1 MTATPSPFA
10 RYLSLRSIAGHAPNT
25 GTLVPPSPEGF
36 QELAGGEANAASE
49 NHRTPRQNGP
59 APAGAAERR
68 AHTCFHR
75 PCRGGFVSSLIRW
88 LSPPANFRQPFGL
101 MIALL
106 VAATAFGELP
116 VISLTT
122 VMPPGGK
129 SGTEVA
135 VTITGA
141 ELDEANA
148 LLFSHPGISAT
159 PKAEK
164 QFTVKIAPDVPVGR
178 YDVRIV
184 GKSGVSNPRTFVVGD
199 LPEAV
204 DNSAN
209 QTSETATEI
218 QPGSVFNGFV
228 NPANS
233 EFLKFNAKQSQR
245 FFLECATREIDS
257 KMSPVVA
264 VSDASGRELAAS
276 RNGGFVDFTA
286 PADGT
291 YLVRINDLTYAGGA
305 ESFFYRLA
313 LTTAPHVDF
322 IFPPVGVAGT
332 KSKFTIF
339 GRALPGGAPANLTAF
354 DGKPLE
360 KLDVEIDVPA
370 APQPGVAGISVPG
383 SAALDGFSYRLP
395 SPQGAAN
402 PVFISLASAPLIV
415 EQEPNNKA
423 AEAQKVAVPCEIA
436 GQFFPAGDVDAF
448 TFEAKKGDIF
458 WIEVFSQ
465 RLGLPTNPFLLVQR
479 EGADA
484 QEVYGTDANV
494 GGPRFNTITNDPA
507 TRLEVK
513 EDGVYRV
520 QVRDLFGNTR
530 TDPRCLYRLSI
541 HKEAPDFRLA
551 AMIELPPKKDDDRAA
566 IASAA
571 FLRGGETLPVRVVA
585 FRRDG
590 FAGEIELS
598 GEALPEG
605 VACVATKI
613 LAGKNDAL
621 LLLTAGDQAARWMG
635 PIRIVGRAKVGEG
648 EIARDARAAGV
659 SWNVPNYDNERVTAR
674 LSHEFPLAI
683 SGVEAVPISVA
694 AAEDKV
700 WEAAAGAKLEIPL
713 KITRRGGYDEALKLK
728 AFNAPAIEG
737 LKEIDVDGK
746 TPTATAS
753 IDLAAVKIPV
763 GNHTI
768 HFRAQTKGK
777 FRDKER
783 TITVFSAPI
792 RISVK

>member
-1 MTATPSPFA
+1 M
-10 RYLSLRSIAGHAPNT
+10 
-25 GTLVPPSPEGF
+25 
-36 QELAGGEANAASE
+36 
-49 NHRTPRQNGP
+49 
-59 APAGAAERR
+59 
-68 AHTCFHR
+68 
-75 PCRGGFVSSLIRW
+75 IRW
-88 LSPPANFRQPFGL
+88 LTPPANFRQPFGL

-106 VAATAFGELP
+106 IATSALAELP

-141 ELDEANA
+141 ELEEANA
-148 LLFSHPGISAT
+148 LLFSHPGISAK

-164 QFTVKIAPDVPVGR
+164 QFTVTIAPDVPVGR

-204 DNSAN
+204 DNATN
-209 QTSETATEI
+209 QTPETATEI

-228 NPANS
+228 NPASS
-233 EFLKFNAKQSQR
+233 EYLKFNAKQGQR
-245 FFLECATREIDS
+245 FFLECAAREIDS
-257 KMSPVVA
+257 KLSPVIA
-264 VSDASGRELAAS
+264 VSDSNGRELAAS

-291 YLVRINDLTYAGGA
+291 YLVRLNDLTYAGGI

-322 IFPPVGVAGT
+322 IFPPVGVAGA

-339 GRALPGGAPANLTAF
+339 GRALPGGAPANLTTT

-370 APQPGVAGISVPG
+370 APQSGVDGISAPV
-383 SAALDGFSYRLP
+383 SSSLDGFSYRLP

-402 PVFISLASAPLIV
+402 RVFINLASAPVIL

-436 GQFFPAGDVDAF
+436 GQFFPAGDADAF
-448 TFEAKKGDIF
+448 TFDAKKGDVF
-458 WIEVFSQ
+458 WVEVFSQ

-479 EGADA
+479 DGADA
-484 QEVYGTDANV
+484 QEVYGADTNV

-520 QVRDLFGNTR
+520 LVRDLFGGARSN
-530 TDPRCLYRLSI
+530 PRSVYRLSI
-541 HKEAPDFRLA
+541 HRESPDFRLTA
-551 AMIELPPKKDDDRAA
+551 VAEIPPKNGDDRAA
-566 IASAA
+566 VPRAMV
-571 FLRGGETLPVRVVA
+571 LRGGETTSVRVVA

-590 FAGEIELS
+590 FAGDIELS
-598 GEALPEG
+598 GDALPAG
-605 VACVATKI
+605 VTCMPVKI
-613 LAGKNDAL
+613 PAGKNEAML
-621 LLLTAGDQAARWMG
+621 FLTAGEQAARWIG
-635 PIRIVGRAKVGEG
+635 PIRIVGKAKVGEA
-648 EIARDARAAGV
+648 EIVREARAAVV
-659 SWNVPNYDNERVTAR
+659 SWNVPDFNNEAVTAR
-674 LSHEFPLAI
+674 LAQEFALAVC
-683 SGVEAVPISVA
+683 GVETAPISVE

-713 KITRRGGYDEALKLK
+713 KITRRGGYDEAFKLK
-728 AFNAPAIEG
+728 AYDAPAIET
-737 LKEIDVDGK
+737 LKEIDVEAKGAA
-746 TPTATAS
+746 ATAS
-753 IDLAAVKIPV
+753 IDLAAVKIPA
-763 GNHTI
+763 GNYTI

-777 FRDKER
+777 FRDKE
-783 TITVFSAPI
+783 TPITVISAPI
-792 RISVK
+792 RISIK